1 MQGVL
6 TLGYLAKCRD
16 LLRLNYFLKDLVKVQ
31 MGLA

>member
-6 TLGYLAKCRD
+6 TLGYLAKCKG
-16 LLRLNYFLKDLVKVQ
+16 LLRLIYFLKDLVKVQ